1 MKDLIRCTVS
11 RDDFQRW
18 LDLGTAPLTLWQGEK
33 VITTLLKLE
42 KNPSADYLYRTA
54 AAQDNSISWNN
65 LVQFCGVW
73 DNKNR
78 MLYLTEDT
86 LGQLTAGKYQFISAG
101 PSMTEEIRNLV
112 NSRVESIIAD
122 DRNNLAVREV
132 TGWRA
137 LKDLDYYRNYG
148 AKEEAIRRLFSGEE
162 PDGHFHSR
170 YRLDSLPETDFLA
183 CLEDLDGFI
192 EKTAEQHIEDHQ
204 ESFLMEFLEKD
215 ALLREY
221 QLLMQ
226 DTENPL
232 HRMKAITEAVKS
244 SGAKTV
250 SVTVQKS
257 GEELTFRTAAGSLT
271 GHRNYYNTNQI
282 AASDRREFERLFGRN
297 ADYTAEEITR
307 ITYGRNTI
315 YEAPPV
321 QSEAMAEEESEPTLT
336 MGGMS

>member
-18 LDLGTAPLTLWQGEK
+18 LDLGTAPITFRQGEK
-33 VITTLLKLE
+33 AITTLLKLE

-54 AAQDNSISWNN
+54 AAQENSISWNN
-65 LVQFCGVW
+65 PVQFCGVW
-73 DNKNR
+73 DHKNR
-78 MLYLTEDT
+78 TLYLTEDT
-86 LGQLTAGKYQFISAG
+86 LGLFTTAKYPFVSAG
-101 PSMTEEIRNLV
+101 SSMTDEISDRV

-122 DRNNLAVREV
+122 DQNNLAVREV

-162 PDGHFHSR
+162 PDGHFHSQ
-170 YRLDSLPETDFLA
+170 YRLDSLPETVFLA
-183 CLEDLDGFI
+183 YLEDPEGFI
-192 EKTAEQHIEDHQ
+192 EKTAEQHIEQHQ
-204 ESFLMEFLEKD
+204 ESFLMDFLERD
-215 ALLREY
+215 ALLTEY

-250 SVTVQKS
+250 SVTVHKS
-257 GEELTFRTAAGSLT
+257 GEELTFRTTAGSLT

-282 AASDRREFERLFGRN
+282 AASDRREFERLFGRH
-297 ADYTAEEITR
+297 ADYKAEEITR